1 MFDGPNGAG
10 KGDMPRP
17 MSITRKEY
25 ADKWEK
31 IFGKK
36 KTKKALDRIE
46 EGEKKW
52 RDEKK
57 QY

>member
-1 MFDGPNGAG
+1 MFDGPNGVG

-36 KTKKALDRIE
+36 KTKKALDSIE

>member
-1 MFDGPNGAG
+1 MAFKGPNGAG
-10 KGDMPRP
+10 KGDNPRP
-17 MSITRKEY
+17 MSITREEY

-36 KTKKALDRIE
+36 KANKALDKIE

-52 RDEKK
+52 KDEKK
-57 QY
+57 